1 MEQKKL
7 PADPSAMTLGIIALV
22 FTLTSCCCGFSVL
35 IALVLSIIGLVS
47 ANRSL
52 REYKYNAE
60 NYYPESRTNV
70 YNAKILN
77 LISLIISV
85 LYSLIFVLYFF
96 IHGAFIFSE
105 IFNEPLYQYHHYE
118 DDYHYD
124 DSDEQETY
132 QDQEEEDEGDFLYPY
147 GA

>member
-22 FTLTSCCCGFSVL
+22 LTLTSCCCGFSVL

-60 NYYPESRTNV
+60 NYYLESRTNV
-70 YNAKILN
+70 HNAKVLN
-77 LISLIISV
+77 LISLIISTLSLLV
-85 LYSLIFVLYFF
+85 VALYLLVY
-96 IHGAFIFSE
+96 GTFIFSE
-105 IFNEPLYQYHHYE
+105 IFNEPSYQYHHYE

-132 QDQEEEDEGDFLYPY
+132 EDQEDEDERDFLYPY

>member
-22 FTLTSCCCGFSVL
+22 LTLTSCCCGFSAL
-35 IALVLSIIGLVS
+35 IALVLSIIGLVN

-77 LISLIISV
+77 LISLIISSLGALV
-85 LYSLIFVLYFF
+85 LYLLVY
-96 IHGAFIFSE
+96 GTFIFSE
-105 IFNEPLYQYHHYE
+105 ILNEPLYQYHHNE
-118 DDYHYD
+118 DDYRYD

-132 QDQEEEDEGDFLYPY
+132 EDQEDEDEGDFLYPC